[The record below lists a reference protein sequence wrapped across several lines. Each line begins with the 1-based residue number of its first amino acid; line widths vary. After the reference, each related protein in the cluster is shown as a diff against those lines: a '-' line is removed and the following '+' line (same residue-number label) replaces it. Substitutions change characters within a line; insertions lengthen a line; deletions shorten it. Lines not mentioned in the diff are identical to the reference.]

1 MKWFAGLRE
10 LIGWVLLGVGLATF
24 GMAGFLVLNQ
34 RMACSAIV
42 VAGIGYIV
50 FRGGMNLIKLAIAG
64 RLAADARQPSV
75 TFVPQRAVR
84 RPVVLQPNLAAPKA
98 PVIPGPRTADMK

>member
-10 LIGWVLLGVGLATF
+10 LMGWVLIGVGMATF
-24 GMAGFLVLNQ
+24 GLAGFLVLNQ

-42 VAGIGYIV
+42 VAGIGFVV

-64 RLAADARQPSV
+64 RIAADSRPLAATPTTPR
-75 TFVPQRAVR
+75 TVR
-84 RPVVLQPNLAAPKA
+84 RPVVRQPQPAAPKA
-98 PVIPGPRTADMK
+98 PVIPGPTKVNP